1 MILALIGMSGAG
13 KSMWA
18 SRLAAA
24 GYEWLHCDELIA
36 ERLRASFDVG
46 AGSVY
51 DLGQWMGLPYERRY
65 AEREA
70 LYLANE
76 AAVLATIA
84 GALAGPAALARELVV
99 DLTGSAIYIDG
110 AVLARLRQSATI
122 VYLAVAPELHGQM
135 VREYLANPRPVIWNG
150 LYQPLPGEPPA
161 DALARC
167 YPRMLVARE
176 RLYQRLADVTLP
188 AERHRDPAFTVEDL
202 LRCAAA
208 AQRTF
213 RTPHPLAP
221 LPQGERGK

>member
-51 DLGQWMGLPYERRY
+51 DLGQWMGLPYEERY

-76 AAVLATIA
+76 AAVLAAIA
-84 GALAGPAALARELVV
+84 DALASPAAPVRDVIV

-110 AVLARLRQSATI
+110 AVLARLRASATI

-135 VREYLANPRPVIWNG
+135 VREYLGNPRPLLWNG
-150 LYQPLPGEPPA
+150 QYRPLPGEPPA
-161 DALARC
+161 NALARC
-167 YPRMLVARE
+167 YPRLLAARE
-176 RLYQRLADVTLP
+176 RLYEQLADVTLP
-188 AERHRDPAFTVEDL
+188 AARHRDPAFGVEEL
-202 LRCAAA
+202 VLCAAA
-208 AQRTF
+208 AQRAD
-213 RTPHPLAP
+213 RSPHPLPA
-221 LPQGERGK
+221 LPKGQSGE